1 MAVSEEEKAK
11 LEEINAVMSNNN
23 YQDIYQQLIDSIM
36 NNEVPWQKPWDGN
49 VGNELLG
56 TPVSGGSGRGYTGAN
71 KLFLTI
77 LLNHLRDPD
86 GNVDPRFYT
95 YNQIR
100 KHAKK
105 GYHLVKGAHGCCI
118 TMYFKYTHDKDGIP
132 LPLEEQK
139 WHKTYCTVF
148 HPSQI
153 RQSVYVLD
161 KDGNKIPL
169 LDKDGNQ
176 RIGKDGSFLYEMED
190 KPFPKYVPRFRPYTH
205 EETNELIEILIKK
218 SGAIIS
224 HDQGDKNFYRPSEDA
239 LHLTPPSTYK
249 DINDYYRTVLHE
261 LCHWTGHSSR
271 LNRNLRGKFGSQ
283 AYAREELRVEIA
295 SAFICSNFNI
305 PLSERHGVYLKSW
318 LNKLNKDPKEME
330 MAQRD
335 AHRII
340 NYINNLVRDRVKE
353 LEVVREN
360 PDSEYSDSEDKENG
374 KEKKPVKSGEVV
386 KGDEGKSNN
395 NSEGKSDR
403 PKMPDAMPE
412 GTKSSDNDARM
423 MSVRLHHVDEGMKWA
438 GKSFIE
444 TVKDKLL
451 IDFKQYKSSSAD
463 IIPAVQEKMTE
474 YLMQLDVKAG
484 DVLQVEDRLF
494 YLNKSGKLSNIKE
507 NNFFQEVSIRN
518 FKGMQ
523 IFAPLEGKKRE
534 QIKAEQIA
542 QIGQEA
548 FDAYRMQ
555 FRDVFFAGEKASQEN
570 ITDNVEMQY
579 KKFIYTHTFD
589 YGLSGIRPCDQKAWQ
604 KADMDFCLKAFENS
618 MGDAVAMFTAVNIVQ
633 QHSPYAVAN
642 LKLEYSDYLTDCIM
656 KNPEYQKIKTG
667 MGMSKENSS
676 QR

>member
-1 MAVSEEEKAK
+1 MVISEEEKNK
-11 LEEINAVMSNNN
+11 LEEINAVMSNKS
-23 YQDIYQQLIDSIM
+23 YQDIYQQLVDSIM
-36 NNEVPWQKPWDGN
+36 NNDVPWQKPWDGN

-56 TPVSGGSGRGYTGAN
+56 TPISGGSGRGYTGAN

-77 LLNHLRDPD
+77 LLNQLRDSE

-95 YNQIR
+95 YKQIE
-100 KHAKK
+100 KHADK

-118 TMYFKYTHDKDGIP
+118 TMYFKNTHDKDGDP

-169 LDKDGNQ
+169 RDKDGNQ
-176 RIGKDGSFLYEMED
+176 RIGKNGKFLYKMED
-190 KPFPKYVPRFRPYTH
+190 KPFPKYVARFRPYTH

-218 SGAIIS
+218 SGAVIS
-224 HDQGDKNFYRPSEDA
+224 HDQGNRNFYRPGEDA

-249 DINDYYRTVLHE
+249 DINAYYRTALHE

-271 LNRNLRGKFGSQ
+271 LNRNLRGGFGSRE
-283 AYAREELRVEIA
+283 YAREELRVEIA
-295 SAFICSNFNI
+295 AAFICSNFNI
-305 PLSERHGVYLKSW
+305 PLSEQHGAYLKSW
-318 LNKLNKDPKEME
+318 LEVLDKDPQEME

-340 NYINNLVRDRVKE
+340 NYINNLVRDKVKE
-353 LEVVREN
+353 LEAVREN
-360 PDSEYSDSEDKENG
+360 PDSEYSDSEDKNKG
-374 KEKKPVKSGEVV
+374 RKNNPVKPDEAA
-386 KGDEGKSNN
+386 KGGEGKSSKG
-395 NSEGKSDR
+395 SEEKSNQ
-403 PKMPDAMPE
+403 PE
-412 GTKSSDNDARM
+412 PVPETPQTADSIEKM

-523 IFAPLEGKKRE
+523 IFAPLEGTKRE

-548 FDAYRMQ
+548 FDAYRAQ

-642 LKLEYSDYLTDCIM
+642 PKLEYSDYLTDCIM

>member
-1 MAVSEEEKAK
+1 MAISEEEKVK
-11 LEEINAVMSNNN
+11 LEEINAVMSNKS
-23 YQDIYQQLIDSIM
+23 YQDIYQQLVDSIM
-36 NNEVPWQKPWDGN
+36 NNDVPWQKPWDGN

-56 TPVSGGSGRGYTGAN
+56 TPISGGSGRGYTGAN
-71 KLFLTI
+71 KLFLTM
-77 LLNHLRDPD
+77 LLNQLRDPE

-95 YNQIR
+95 YKQIE
-100 KHAKK
+100 KHADK

-118 TMYFKYTHDKDGIP
+118 TMYFKNTLDKDGEP

-176 RIGKDGSFLYEMED
+176 RIGKNGKFLYKMED

-218 SGAIIS
+218 SGAVIS
-224 HDQGDKNFYRPSEDA
+224 HDQGNRNFYRPGEDA

-249 DINDYYRTVLHE
+249 DINDYYRTALHE

-271 LNRNLRGKFGSQ
+271 LNRNLRGGFGSRE
-283 AYAREELRVEIA
+283 YAREELRVEIA
-295 SAFICSNFNI
+295 AAFICSNFNI
-305 PLSERHGVYLKSW
+305 PLSEQHGAYLKNW
-318 LNKLNKDPKEME
+318 LEVLDKDPKEME
-330 MAQRD
+330 MAQRE

-340 NYINNLVRDRVKE
+340 NYINNLVRDKVKE
-353 LEVVREN
+353 LEAVREN
-360 PDSEYSDSEDKENG
+360 PDSEYSDSEDKNKG
-374 KEKKPVKSGEVV
+374 RKNNPAKPDEAV
-386 KGDEGKSNN
+386 KGGEGKSSKGSEE
-395 NSEGKSDR
+395 NSNQ
-403 PKMPDAMPE
+403 PE
-412 GTKSSDNDARM
+412 PVPETPQTADSLEKL
-423 MSVRLHHVDEGMKWA
+423 MSVRLHHVDDGMKWA

-444 TVKDKLL
+444 TVKEKLP

-474 YLMQLDVKAG
+474 YLMQLGVKAG

-548 FDAYRMQ
+548 FDAYRAQ
-555 FRDVFFAGEKASQEN
+555 FRDVFFAGEKASHEN
-570 ITDNVEMQY
+570 IKDNVEMQY
-579 KKFIYTHTFD
+579 KKFIYDHTFD

-618 MGDAVAMFTAVNIVQ
+618 MGDAVAMFNAVNIVQ

-642 LKLEYSDYLTDCIM
+642 PKLEYSDYLTDCIM